1 MEKCWVTTDA
11 YFLLLIMLIGINVC
25 DAWKIAD
32 YCGIINWT
40 KNESD
45 GKMTILLME
54 LQVTSLPKMLL
65 LMINPLNVCFF

>member
-45 GKMTILLME
+45 GKMTILLLE
-54 LQVTSLPKMLL
+54 L
-65 LMINPLNVCFF
+65 